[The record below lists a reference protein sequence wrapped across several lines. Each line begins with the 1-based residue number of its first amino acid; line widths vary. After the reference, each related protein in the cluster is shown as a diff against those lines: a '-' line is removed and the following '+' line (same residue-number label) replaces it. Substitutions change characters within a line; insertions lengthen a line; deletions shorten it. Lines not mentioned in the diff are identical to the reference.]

1 MYPPI
6 NKEQL
11 PSAPPSY
18 IESVNAQRYAADPQS
33 MAPHLASQQP
43 TQVIIVQAPGLP
55 PLGPQSV
62 EVTCPTCKAVV
73 LTSVEEEASTSAYLC
88 CMLMCVV
95 GCMLCSCLPFCMD
108 SFKNYKHTCPRCN
121 SFIGTY
127 QP

>member
-43 TQVIIVQAPGLP
+43 TQVIIVQAPGRKFLKD
-55 PLGPQSV
+55 LN
-62 EVTCPTCKAVV
+62 
-73 LTSVEEEASTSAYLC
+73 SAK
-88 CMLMCVV
+88 
-95 GCMLCSCLPFCMD
+95 CS
-108 SFKNYKHTCPRCN
+108 Y
-121 SFIGTY
+121 FITY
-127 QP
+127 N